1 MTVSNDWS
9 AVIAAIA
16 VAIPV
21 LVGQVILMVNVAV
34 SQANQKLMIQ
44 QNRDIIAEQAEVK
57 HTLNGTQDKLVST
70 QEKILE
76 KVIVNENN
84 KLS

>member
-1 MTVSNDWS
+1 MSNDWS

-44 QNRDIIAEQAEVK
+44 QNRDIIAEQEKVK
-57 HTLNGTQDKLVST
+57 STLNGSQDKLLDT
-70 QEKILE
+70 QKQILDKVE
-76 KVIVNENN
+76 KVVANGNN
-84 KLS
+84 